1 MKKSNFYKLYYSDLG
16 MADLTS
22 DRSNLDCS
30 IERIVSEPTTSNV
43 DTAAEFVVT
52 RMVGE
57 RLSSSETQDPKLDF
71 DDEPIETPRNNN
83 RRLADL
89 AAAAASAATPTSA
102 NNNTPITLEQLSIAD
117 TSNTSQSPSSHH
129 GNISQAIG
137 YMKDALSNLGRP
149 SYVSSR

>member
-1 MKKSNFYKLYYSDLG
+1 

-22 DRSNLDCS
+22 DRSNLDSS
-30 IERIVSEPTTSNV
+30 IERIVSCEPTTSNV
-43 DTAAEFVVT
+43 DAAAAEYVVT

-57 RLSSSETQDPKLDF
+57 KLSLSETQDPKLDF
-71 DDEPIETPRNNN
+71 DDDPIETPRNNNGAN

-89 AAAAASAATPTSA
+89 AAAAATATPTLNS
-102 NNNTPITLEQLSIAD
+102 NNTSKTAEHTTIAD
-117 TSNTSQSPSSHH
+117 TSSSSHH

-149 SYVSSR
+149 SYVSSRVREGFRP